1 MREIASRAAV
11 RRLARKYNF
20 KPSKKF
26 GQNFLTDSETVEKIV
41 EACGAGNEDL
51 VVEIGPG
58 LGVLSV
64 PMLERCGKLVAIELD
79 DKLIPILKESLGA
92 VKTESLAAEST
103 GSFGPKSENSH
114 EAPTKFKIIH
124 GDILK
129 VNLSEIIEQESLL
142 PGGSGAEVRQA
153 KSVKLIGNLPYF
165 ITTPILK
172 KLAACFDSF
181 ESATIMVQK
190 EVAEKIA
197 AKAGAKNYA
206 AISVV
211 MQYRF
216 ETEHITDVPS
226 EFFLPEPKVE
236 SSVIKLV
243 SRREPPARV
252 ADESIFFEVVKAG
265 FAQRRKTLLNALKG
279 LGGADKQKLEEALSA
294 AGIDPSARAETLGI
308 FEFAELSNQLV

>member
-92 VKTESLAAEST
+92 GIGASIKGVL
-103 GSFGPKSENSH
+103 
-114 EAPTKFKIIH
+114 EAPAKFKIIH

-129 VNLSEIIEQESLL
+129 VDLPEIIEQESLL
-142 PGGSGAEVRQA
+142 PSGERAE
-153 KSVKLIGNLPYF
+153 SVKLIGNLPYF

-172 KLAACFDSF
+172 KLVGCFDSF

-308 FEFAELSNQLV
+308 SEFAELSNQLV